1 MSDFNKPATKQST
14 ADRQGER
21 DDGMPDVKKMRH
33 STTSSTS
40 AASDQALVKQ
50 SGS

>member
-21 DDGMPDVKKMRH
+21 DDGMPPDVKKMR
-33 STTSSTS
+33 TSSAS
-40 AASDQALVKQ
+40 AASDQAPVKQ